1 MYLRPKHGFIYS
13 SPVTMKRFPTHALPS
28 LRQWFSASSRASLPD
43 HLHQELTSRRIPFI
57 YDYLQPQQ
65 SHLLNLT
72 LKDLFP
78 KTELFQGKNA
88 LSTTLPSIASPPRLA
103 PGHHLVYFPSQ
114 VTLSQL
120 LPDGT
125 DVLHSPG
132 QPFNRRLWAGGRV
145 RFTETGSGPLL
156 DGSRAVC
163 IETIRNVT
171 SKGTGYEEKIFV
183 SIERRIGI
191 VGEGEDENSI
201 RDRIWTEDEEQTGQ
215 ASVIE
220 NRTLVFMRDKTRE
233 EVSNDKE
240 RFKDNDRAVRRASN
254 Y

>member
-1 MYLRPKHGFIYS
+1 M
-13 SPVTMKRFPTHALPS
+13 
-28 LRQWFSASSRASLPD
+28 
-43 HLHQELTSRRIPFI
+43 
-57 YDYLQPQQ
+57 
-65 SHLLNLT
+65 
-72 LKDLFP
+72 
-78 KTELFQGKNA
+78 
-88 LSTTLPSIASPPRLA
+88 
-103 PGHHLVYFPSQ
+103 
-114 VTLSQL
+114 
-120 LPDGT
+120 
-125 DVLHSPG
+125 
-132 QPFNRRLWAGGRV
+132 
-145 RFTETGSGPLL
+145 
-156 DGSRAVC
+156 
-163 IETIRNVT
+163 T